1 MKKIKY
7 SINLLFLILNIFLI
21 TYSITTH
28 SVEFNKTNKS
38 SNQELPTLSL
48 MLEKVLPAVVSIH
61 VSGSTKIQNQQ
72 LPEEFKFFFGPNFPS
87 QSNIR
92 PFKGLGSGV
101 IIDSNN
107 GYILTN
113 NHVIENANIIQIQ
126 LNDGKE
132 LDAEIIGKDSQ
143 TDIALLKIK
152 NSKKNKN
159 KNINL
164 KSINIAD
171 SDKLKVGDFAV
182 AIGNPFGLGQTAT
195 LGIISALGRNGLN
208 IEGLENFIQTDASI
222 NRGNSGGALV
232 DLKGELIGINTA
244 ILAPEGG
251 NIGIGF
257 AIPSNMAKFLSDQI
271 IKNGKVKRG
280 LLGIKGTEMTSDI
293 AKALKIEEQKGAFVS
308 EVIPNSAAE
317 KAKIQPGDIIIS
329 INKKKI
335 NNFSE
340 LRVKIGTSEIGKEI
354 PIGILRKGKFIE
366 TNIILED
373 TNSKKETK
381 KNDLISIMGANLN
394 NIIIKGKK
402 YVQVKTVDKNSLA
415 YIIGLK
421 ENDIIIKVNEK
432 KIENTK
438 QLKKIINKTPKT
450 LAINILRNG
459 QNIYLLFRDNNTFE

>member
-7 SINLLFLILNIFLI
+7 LINLLFLIPNILLI
-21 TYSITTH
+21 TIPIKSYSFELKKTT
-28 SVEFNKTNKS
+28 NI
-38 SNQELPTLSL
+38 SNQEIPTLAF
-48 MLEKVLPAVVSIH
+48 MLEKILPTVVNIQ

-72 LPEEFKFFFGPNFPS
+72 LPDEFKFFFGPNFPF
-87 QSNIR
+87 QPNIR

-101 IIDSNN
+101 IIDSKK

-113 NHVIENANIIQIQ
+113 NHVIENANTIKIQ

-132 LDAEIIGKDSQ
+132 IDAEIVGQDSK

-152 NSKKNKN
+152 NLEKNEN
-159 KNINL
+159 RNINL

-195 LGIISALGRNGLN
+195 LGIISALGRSGLN

-232 DLKGELIGINTA
+232 NLNGELIGINTA

-257 AIPSNMAKFLSDQI
+257 AIPSNMAKSLSDQI

-280 LLGIKGTEMTSDI
+280 VLGIKGTEMTSDI
-293 AKALKIEEQKGAFVS
+293 AKALKIQEQKGAFVS

-317 KAKIQPGDIIIS
+317 KAKIQSGDIIIS

-335 NNFSE
+335 NSFSE
-340 LRVKIGTSEIGKEI
+340 LRVKIGTSEIGKRI
-354 PIGILRKGKFIE
+354 LIGLLRNGKFIE
-366 TNIILED
+366 TCVILED
-373 TNSKKETK
+373 ADNKKEK
-381 KNDLISIMGANLN
+381 KQNNFISIIGANLSDK
-394 NIIIKGKK
+394 IIDGKK
-402 YVQVKTVDKNSLA
+402 YVQINNISQNSLA
-415 YIIGLK
+415 SIIGLK
-421 ENDIIIKVNEK
+421 ENDLIIKVNEK
-432 KIENTK
+432 KIENTE
-438 QLKKIINKTPKT
+438 QLKKIIKEKPKT

-459 QNIYLLFRDNNTFE
+459 QNIYLLFRDNDIFN